1 VFAQAATISANEID
15 RLLPPREKQP
25 MHTTTP
31 PLADWHRHPE
41 ESFHIVGF
49 STEARRSECQDRA
62 VASSDGSEYGHET
75 Y

>member
-1 VFAQAATISANEID
+1 
-15 RLLPPREKQP
+15 